1 MGQNSNEFETTVFS
15 IIQKHSPD
23 LKATAV
29 KTRASK
35 GGKYLAITV
44 TVMAQSQ
51 AQLDQIYIELSSH
64 KLVTMAL

>member
-1 MGQNSNEFETTVFS
+1 MGQNSDEFATAVFS
-15 IIQKHSPD
+15 IIKKHSPG
-23 LKATAV
+23 LQESAV

-35 GGKYLAITV
+35 AGKYLAITV
-44 TVMAQSQ
+44 TIMAQNQ